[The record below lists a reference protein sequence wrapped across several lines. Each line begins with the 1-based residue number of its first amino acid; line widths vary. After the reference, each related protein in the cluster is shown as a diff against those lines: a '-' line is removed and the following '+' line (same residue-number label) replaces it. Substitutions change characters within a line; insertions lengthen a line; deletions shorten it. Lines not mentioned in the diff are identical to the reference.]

1 MGGEGHSVSQEP
13 GKGPDPHVGQ
23 GVGTSFVYSIPHCN
37 MGARFVDPILC
48 SWALLVQCGPCRRGA
63 GGLSLN
69 FQRLGAPCGPGLLLS
84 VTSEHSFETVLTAT
98 VF

>member
-13 GKGPDPHVGQ
+13 GNGPRPHVGQ
-23 GVGTSFVYSIPHCN
+23 GVGTYLVHSIPQRN
-37 MGARFVDPILC
+37 MSVRFVDPILC
-48 SWALLVQCGPCRRGA
+48 SWALLLQCGPCRTGA

-69 FQRLGAPCGPGLLLS
+69 FRRLGSHCGPGLLLS